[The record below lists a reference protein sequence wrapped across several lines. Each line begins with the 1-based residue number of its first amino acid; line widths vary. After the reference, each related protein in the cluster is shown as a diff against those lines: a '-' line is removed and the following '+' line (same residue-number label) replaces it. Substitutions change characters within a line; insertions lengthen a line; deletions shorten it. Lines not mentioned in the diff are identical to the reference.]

1 MAGTTYEMIGKIKLM
16 FDPMS
21 FASGF
26 NKREFI
32 LVLEDDYPQDVKF
45 VCVKE
50 KCALLDGVA
59 VGDRV
64 KVAFR
69 IRGKEYKERYY
80 VDLEAFQMEKLESAA
95 ASVPFEDADPLSPPD
110 DTVLPF

>member
-1 MAGTTYEMIGKIKLM
+1 MAGTTYEMVGTIKLM
-16 FDPMS
+16 FEPMS

-32 LVLEDDYPQDVKF
+32 LILEDDYPQDVKL

-64 KVAFR
+64 KVGFR

-80 VDLEAFQMEKLESAA
+80 VDLDAFRIEKLEGGD
-95 ASVPFEDADPLSPPD
+95 ASVPYEDSETPSTPD

>member
-16 FDPMS
+16 FEPMT

-26 NKREFI
+26 TKREF
-32 LVLEDDYPQDVKF
+32 VLIMEDDYPQDVKF

-50 KCALLDGVA
+50 KCGLLDRVV

-64 KVAFR
+64 KVDFR
-69 IRGKEYKERYY
+69 IRGNEYKERYY
-80 VDLEAFQMEKLESAA
+80 VDLQAFKIDKMDGDGSSVSYDEAEPPLADDPT
-95 ASVPFEDADPLSPPD
+95 PF
-110 DTVLPF
+110 

>member
-1 MAGTTYEMIGKIKLM
+1 MAGTTYEMIGKIKMM
-16 FDPMS
+16 FEPMS

-26 NKREFI
+26 TKREFV
-32 LVLEDDYPQDVKF
+32 LVMEDDYPQDVKF

-50 KCALLDGVA
+50 KCGLLDRVK

-69 IRGKEYKERYY
+69 IRGNEYKERYY
-80 VDLEAFQMEKLESAA
+80 VDLQAFQIENLDSDGS
-95 ASVPFEDADPLSPPD
+95 SVAYDDAEPPSPPD
-110 DTVLPF
+110 DPTPF

>member
-1 MAGTTYEMIGKIKLM
+1 MVGKIKVM
-16 FDPMS
+16 FEPMS

-26 NKREFI
+26 TKREFVLI
-32 LVLEDDYPQDVKF
+32 LEDDYPQDIKF

-50 KCALLDGVA
+50 KCAQLDSVV

-64 KVAFR
+64 KVDFR

-80 VDLEAFQMEKLESAA
+80 VDLDVFQIEKLEGGA
-95 ASVPFEDADPLSPPD
+95 ASVPCEDADPFSRPD
-110 DTVLPF
+110 DPILPF